1 MTVFLITCSVIVMLC
16 FIAQTIFMYGI
27 VNHLQQI
34 KEERLLV
41 QRVVSNERW
50 I

>member
-1 MTVFLITCSVIVMLC
+1 MIVLLGICAVISTLC
-16 FIAQTIFMYGI
+16 FIANTLFLYGI
-27 VNHLQQI
+27 VNHLRQI

-41 QRVVSNERW
+41 QKLVSNERW